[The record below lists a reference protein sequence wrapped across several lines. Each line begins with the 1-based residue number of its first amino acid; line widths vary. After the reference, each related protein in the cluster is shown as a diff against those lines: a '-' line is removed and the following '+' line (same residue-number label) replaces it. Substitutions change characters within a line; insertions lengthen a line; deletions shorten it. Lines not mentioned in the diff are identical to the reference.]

1 MSFPINQ
8 YPDFDLTE
16 IQPELLLQF
25 KKYRQLSP
33 VREGNTM
40 PQFTF
45 ANNFNSWQQFFNGA
59 ETHNHL
65 AIRQLLNKPLVLTF
79 YSQHWGNEGLEFIK
93 EFNRINAEI
102 RANGGNLVIIADAK
116 STGLQKLAWDNNLTL
131 NFYFDVDH
139 SLAQKFGIYHKNSP
153 VWERF
158 SGVDADVP
166 LLAAFVLNP
175 YRQVLFSYSNWNADT
190 KLNSGRL
197 LDEVYQSGLFLNTRR
212 SA

>member
-33 VREGNTM
+33 VREGSTV

-45 ANNFNSWQQFFNGA
+45 ANNFNAWQQFFSGA

-65 AIRQLLNKPLVLTF
+65 AIRQLLNKPLVLAF
-79 YSQHWGNEGLEFIK
+79 YSPHWGNEGLEFIK
-93 EFNRINAEI
+93 EFNRINVEI
-102 RANGGNLVIIADAK
+102 RANGGNLVIIADTK
-116 STGLQKLAWDNNLTL
+116 SAGLQKLAWDNNLTL
-131 NFYFDVDH
+131 NFYFDADY
-139 SLAQKFGIYHKNSP
+139 SIAQKFGIYHQNSP

-166 LLAAFVLNP
+166 LLATFVLDP
-175 YRQVLFSYSNWNADT
+175 YRQVLFSYSNWNTDT
-190 KLNSGRL
+190 KLNSDRL
-197 LDEVYQSGLFLNTRR
+197 LDEVYQSGLYLNTRR